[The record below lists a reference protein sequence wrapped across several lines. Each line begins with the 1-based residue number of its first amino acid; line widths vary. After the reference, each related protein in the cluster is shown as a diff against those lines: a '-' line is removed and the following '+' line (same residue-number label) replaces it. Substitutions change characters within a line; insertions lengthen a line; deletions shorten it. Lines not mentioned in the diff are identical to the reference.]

1 MTTKHRTYIYIAGP
15 YRATA
20 SGAKGYFLIDSHINT
35 ARMAAAT
42 LAELR
47 IPFFCSHMNGAHN
60 EAFAPEVP
68 DSFWLDMGLGFV
80 DRSSA
85 LWLLPDWQNSRGTA
99 VEILRAKE
107 LSIPVFKPWE
117 LKELTTLWQGL
128 DH

>member
-1 MTTKHRTYIYIAGP
+1 MKQRDYIYIAGP

-20 SGAKGYFLIDSHINT
+20 SGAKGYYLIDSHINT

-42 LAELR
+42 LAGLR

-60 EAFAPEVP
+60 EAFAPDVP

-99 VEILRAKE
+99 AEILQAEGLGIK
-107 LSIPVFKPWE
+107 VFKPWE
-117 LKELTTLWQGL
+117 LKELTAFWRGL
-128 DH
+128 AQ